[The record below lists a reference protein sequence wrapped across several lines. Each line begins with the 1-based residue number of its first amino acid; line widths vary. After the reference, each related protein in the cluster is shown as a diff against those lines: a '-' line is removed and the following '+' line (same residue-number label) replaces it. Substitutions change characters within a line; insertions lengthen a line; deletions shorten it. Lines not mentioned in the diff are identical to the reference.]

1 MFLHTRMPF
10 FSKDTMVLSK
20 DIQGKIL
27 SELTNAALGRML
39 FASKSTHSEAT
50 LVLLERMKAARVF
63 FNDIHARL
71 AEKYTVNCRFVKP
84 GETLVELSQVNT
96 EHHLTFHGKLCVELK
111 KPGIIEVISDVHTTD
126 AWNMGPARRL
136 HYIPTTSKEQV
147 VLCPRTKEKRIRV
160 DTDLEFKVRPYPAD
174 PAAMVCN
181 AFDDGMWR

>member
-1 MFLHTRMPF
+1 MPF

-50 LVLLERMKAARVF
+50 LVLLERMKAARVV

-84 GETLVELSQVNT
+84 DETLVELNEVNKQV
-96 EHHLTFHGKLCVELK
+96 HLAFHGKLRVELK
-111 KPGIIEVISDVHTTD
+111 KPGVIEVISDSRSIDTWSVT
-126 AWNMGPARRL
+126 ARRL
-136 HYIPTTSKEQV
+136 HYTPNTLKEHV

-160 DTDLEFKVRPYPAD
+160 DADLEFKVRPYPAD
-174 PAAMVCN
+174 PAAMVCK
-181 AFDDGMWR
+181 AFRDGMWR